1 MKRNRI
7 IALVCSVALTATLF
21 AGCGNKANNT
31 KVDDKTKVETP
42 SEPVTITVEVWG
54 SSETET
60 KLLDDQ
66 ITAFNEANKS
76 KKITLK
82 KEVATGD
89 YNQVMQTKIAAK
101 TEPDLF
107 FLDVSLV
114 PSFVDKGAVAPIDEY
129 MDKEDLKDFYPNL
142 LEGFQV
148 DGKTYGLP
156 KDFNSLALFYNK
168 KMFADAG
175 VTPPTTWAEL
185 ETVSKKLT
193 KGKVKALS
201 LPDDSARF
209 SSFMFQAGGKI
220 VDGEEMVFNS
230 PEAIKGFEFY
240 YSFFKNGDAASP
252 ADLGDG
258 WPGESLAKGNAAMVV
273 EGGWLIP
280 FMKDTAPELEYGIA
294 ELPKGEKQ
302 GNMLFTVAYAMS
314 TNTKHPK
321 EAAEAIKFLT
331 GKESQQMT
339 ADSGLAIPSRIS
351 MATAYAENFPE
362 RKALVDGTVYA
373 TPYSYGKNFSK
384 INSELQKAGERLRLK
399 KSPDGKS
406 TLDEAIKAAK

>member
-7 IALVCSVALTATLF
+7 IALVCTVAIITTLF
-21 AGCGNKANNT
+21 VGCGSKNT
-31 KVDDKTKVETP
+31 AKVDGKTETEA
-42 SEPVTITVEVWG
+42 SAKPVTITVEVWG
-54 SSETET
+54 SSDTET
-60 KLLDDQ
+60 KLIDDQ
-66 ITAFNEANKS
+66 IASFNELNKS

-114 PSFVDKGAVAPIDEY
+114 PSYVEKGAVAPIDEY
-129 MDKEDLKDFYPNL
+129 LDKEDLKDFYPNL
-142 LEGFQV
+142 LSGFQV
-148 DGKTYGLP
+148 GGKTYGLP

-168 KMFADAG
+168 KMFVDAG

-185 ETVSKKLT
+185 EAVSKKLT
-193 KGKVKALS
+193 KGKVKALA

-209 SSFMFQAGGKI
+209 SSFMFQAGGKV
-220 VDGEEMVFNS
+220 VDGEKMVFNS

-240 YSFFKNGDAASP
+240 YSFIKNGYAASP

-258 WPGESLAKGNAAMVV
+258 WAGESLAKGNAAMVV

-280 FMKDTAPELEYGIA
+280 FMKDTAPDLDYGIV

-302 GNMLFTVAYAMS
+302 GNMVFTVAYAMS
-314 TNTKHPK
+314 KNTKKPK
-321 EAAEAIKFLT
+321 QAAEAIKFLT
-331 GKESQQMT
+331 GKESQKMV
-339 ADSGLAIPSRIS
+339 ADSGLAIPTRSS
-351 MATAYAENFPE
+351 MSTVYAEKFPQ

-384 INSELQKAGERLRLK
+384 INIELQKAGERYRLK
-399 KSPDGKS
+399 KNPDGKS
-406 TLDEAIKAAK
+406 ALDEAIKAAK